1 VLAGLVSCAE
11 DPPAPA
17 PSGPRP
23 GHTLFDQLEDVR
35 VESHSASNLPR
46 LLRDR
51 LRGMVEQPV
60 RDLPASAFAPFPLGQ
75 LDRGQLR
82 DVNALALQFRKALGD
97 DAGGQCWRARPEL
110 RLDSG
115 AGRVTL
121 RHEGR
126 EVSGVVRDDTS
137 AAGGAL
143 VWFDDQAPQLFWWD
157 AVRGYLLAFGPTPP
171 GDVSYAF
178 DLGARSPLASAEWR
192 LVSGAEAPADARAL
206 AGTFTL
212 EPTTRPC
219 LLAPAPT
226 DLSLTLPE
234 LPGRRLQVVVGVL
247 DVRSAL
253 RGRKQGDGVTF
264 SVEVVQAGEPRSLWS
279 RHVRA
284 EEGFVEADVAMTD
297 VGPGPLELR
306 LLTRP
311 GPDGSSHYDHGLWS
325 GLTFRDDEARPPA
338 RPHLVLID
346 VDTLRADRLG
356 CYGYE
361 RETSPRID
369 AWARREAEV
378 FTDAMAVAN
387 WTLPSTLSILTGLSV
402 PEHGVHEV
410 TRRLSETV
418 PTLAERLRA
427 AGYETLARTDGGYVS
442 EPYGFAR
449 GFDSFRAYQRPW
461 RAHHAAGWSEEL
473 QGLAA
478 RGSERPVFLF
488 LQTYQ
493 VHTPLGN
500 DHTFDDP
507 EAPYDGT
514 WSDTQIS
521 HNTLMDHLAQ
531 GGMPPDAWDRR
542 WISDQYDAAV
552 KRMDD
557 VVGAFLEGLP
567 GVFGDEPY
575 LVLITSDHGEELFD
589 RGGFG
594 HSRSLYAE
602 LIHVPLIVRH
612 PDGLRVGENALPAS
626 GLDVVPTLLDSAGLP
641 VPPELSGLSLREPP
655 RPSRVRTAAHGSDGH
670 AYVVDGWKLV
680 QGVTLPGEQG
690 EQAEQAGSRSRLFEL
705 RADPGEQHD
714 LAQTQAD
721 RTAGMAK
728 ALARHLAEVTPI
740 LGEGGTDQAPIDPAL
755 AEQLR
760 ELGYL
765 GDQDDG

>member
-1 VLAGLVSCAE
+1 MPSARSAS
-11 DPPAPA
+11 PSA

-35 VESHSASNLPR
+35 VEAHPESNLPR
-46 LLRDR
+46 LLGER
-51 LRGMVEQPV
+51 LRGMVEQPQ
-60 RDLPASAFAPFPLGQ
+60 RELPASSWNPFPLGQ
-75 LDRGQLR
+75 LEPKQRR
-82 DVNALALQFRKALGD
+82 DVSALALQFWKALG
-97 DAGGQCWRARPEL
+97 GEEGTKCWRTRPEL

-121 RHEGR
+121 RHEDR
-126 EVSGVVRDDTS
+126 EITGVVRDDTA

-143 VWFDDQAPQLFWWD
+143 VWFDEQAPQLFWWD

-178 DLGARSPLASAEWR
+178 DLSRRSPLASAEWR
-192 LVSGAEAPADARAL
+192 LVSGADAPTDARAL

-212 EPTTRPC
+212 RRVTRPC

-226 DLSLTLPE
+226 DLAVTLPE
-234 LPGRRLQVVVGVL
+234 LPGRRLQVVVGVM

-253 RGRKQGDGVTF
+253 RGRKEGDGVTF
-264 SVEVVQAGEPRSLWS
+264 SVEVVQAGEVRSLWS
-279 RHVRA
+279 RHVLA
-284 EEGFVEADVAMTD
+284 EEGFVEEEVALIDVA
-297 VGPGPLELR
+297 PGPLELR

-311 GPDGSSHYDHGLWS
+311 GAAGDTHYDHGLWG
-325 GLTFRDDEARPPA
+325 GLVFRDDEARPPA

-361 RETSPRID
+361 RDTSPRID
-369 AWARREAEV
+369 AWAAREAEV
-378 FTDAMAVAN
+378 FADSTAVAN

-402 PEHGVHEV
+402 AQHGVHAV
-410 TRRLSETV
+410 TRSLHEAV

-449 GFDSFRAYQRPW
+449 GFDEFQAYQRPW
-461 RAHHAAGWSEEL
+461 RAHHEAGWTEEL
-473 QGLAA
+473 EQLAF
-478 RGSERPVFLF
+478 RGSERPVFFF

-507 EAPYDGT
+507 VLPYEGT
-514 WSDTQIS
+514 WSETQIS
-521 HNTLMDHLAQ
+521 HTTLLDHLAQ
-531 GGMPPDAWDRR
+531 GGAAPDAQDQR
-542 WISDQYDAAV
+542 WVSNQYDAAV

-557 VVGAFLEGLP
+557 VVGAFLERLP
-567 GVFGDEPY
+567 SVFGDEPY
-575 LVLITSDHGEELFD
+575 LVLITSDHGEELFE

-594 HSRSLYAE
+594 HPRSLYAE
-602 LIHVPLIVRH
+602 LIHVPMIVRH
-612 PDGLRVGENALPAS
+612 PDGLRVGTSALPVS
-626 GLDVVPTLLDSAGLP
+626 GLDVVPTLLDTAGLD
-641 VPPELSGLSLREPP
+641 VPAELSGLSLRTPLSA
-655 RPSRVRTAAHGSDGH
+655 SRVRTATHGSDGH
-670 AYVVDGWKLV
+670 AYMVDGWKLV
-680 QGVTLPGEQG
+680 QGAALPE
-690 EQAEQAGSRSRLFEL
+690 EHDAPPSRLFQVS
-705 RADPGEQHD
+705 ADPGELHD
-714 LAQTQAD
+714 LTGSQAA
-721 RTAGMAK
+721 RAAGMAR
-728 ALARHLAEVTPI
+728 ALARHLAEVTPM
-740 LGEGGTDQAPIDPAL
+740 LGAGDADPSALDPAL

-765 GDQDDG
+765 GDTDDG